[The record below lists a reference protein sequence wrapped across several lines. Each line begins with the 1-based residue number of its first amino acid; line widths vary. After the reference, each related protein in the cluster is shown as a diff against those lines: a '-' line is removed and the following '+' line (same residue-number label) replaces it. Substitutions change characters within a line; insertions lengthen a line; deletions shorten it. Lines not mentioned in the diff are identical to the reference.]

1 MVAGVNPTA
10 HPCPVC
16 KSSEVYLSHQRRRQR
31 WLGWLHSGQL
41 LFHCH
46 SCDHTFWLRS
56 GTGEATPHDDLLP
69 PGEVLPETREAPQ
82 DQVTHFGLHCP
93 GCGTAKN
100 MIGILWDDMWTSY
113 RGHNKLYRCRRCKS
127 MFSPP
132 P

>member
-1 MVAGVNPTA
+1 MVAGVNVAA
-10 HPCPVC
+10 HHCTVC
-16 KSSEVYLSHQRRRQR
+16 NSSEVYLSPQRRRQR
-31 WLGWLHSGQL
+31 WLGWLHPGQL

-46 SCDHTFWLRS
+46 SCDNTFWEYR
-56 GTGEATPHDDLLP
+56 GTEEAAPEDDLLH
-69 PGEVLPETREAPQ
+69 PGEVLPEIREMPQ
-82 DQVTHFGLHCP
+82 DPVKRSGLHCP

-100 MIGILWDDMWTSY
+100 MIGILWDDMWTAF